1 MAAIPTQQNIMEGL
15 NSPELKN
22 RLVYV
27 LFGMFLFVI
36 GTHLPTPGINSDAF
50 KGALEQMTGGN
61 LIGMFNMFTGGA
73 LKKFSILALGIMPYI
88 NASIML
94 QLLAAIYPKL
104 KEMQQEGDVGRKQF
118 SKITRYLTFILA
130 ILQASGLLIA
140 VSQIKTPGA
149 PNIFQNIIVQFQ
161 IGNSIGGIT
170 ELIGIITAVASLVAG
185 SMFMMWLGDQI
196 TKKGIGNGV
205 SLLIF
210 IGIVARLPASIYQ
223 ALTRATHDLN
233 YVVNW
238 FIFIILTIGI
248 YLITVWIM
256 VAVRKVPVQYA
267 IKQQAQR
274 MRYKPQMTFLP
285 LKIAQAGVIPI
296 IFATSLLLLPAT
308 FAMVIPSLNGF
319 SKWWQGSP
327 LFYIFEFAL
336 VFLFV
341 YVYTAITFNTQDV
354 AKNLQRNGGFIPGIR
369 PGRPTFIFLDKVLN
383 RVTFFGAIFLSSI
396 AVLPTIISQTTHVQE
411 FFLGGTSLLIVVGV
425 ALDTMYQL
433 NAHLVMRTYTGLK
446 K

>member
-15 NSPELKN
+15 ASPELKN
-22 RLVYV
+22 RLIYV

-36 GTHLPTPGINSDAF
+36 GTHLPTPGINSEAF
-50 KGALEQMTGGN
+50 QAALGAMTGGN
-61 LIGMFNMFTGGA
+61 LIGMFDMFTGGA

-118 SKITRYLTFILA
+118 SKITRYLTFVLA
-130 ILQASGLLIA
+130 VLQAMGLLIA
-140 VSQIKTPGA
+140 VGQMKGEGQ
-149 PNIFQNIIVQFQ
+149 PNLFEGIVAQFA
-161 IGNSIGGIT
+161 IGNTFEGFSAVLGIVAA
-170 ELIGIITAVASLVAG
+170 IASLVAG

-210 IGIVARLPASIYQ
+210 IGIVARLPSQIWQ
-223 ALTRATHDLN
+223 AIMRVTHD
-233 YVVNW
+233 YSYAVNTIV
-238 FIFIILTIGI
+238 FIVCTIIV
-248 YLITVWIM
+248 YLVTVWIM

-274 MRYKPQMTFLP
+274 ARYKPQMTFLP

-296 IFATSLLLLPAT
+296 IFATSLLLLPST
-308 FAMVIPSLNGF
+308 FAMVLPSAQGF
-319 SKWWQGSP
+319 AQWWQNNP
-327 LFYIFEFAL
+327 IFYISEFFL

-383 RVTFFGAIFLSSI
+383 RVTFFGALFLSSI
-396 AVLPTIISQTTHVQE
+396 AVLPTIISQVTNVQE
-411 FFLGGTSLLIVVGV
+411 FFLGGTSLLIIVGV